1 MINRD
6 KKGGKNTRL
15 TYRIIFL
22 ECQKIFRNP
31 LVLLVFLT
39 FLLINI
45 VVVQN
50 AYGSQDDQKSVQ
62 RMHRVLQAKEQGKK
76 NSDVEVYNEYKKA
89 YGKLYDNLDMLKIM
103 EMKEKMSRYEPT
115 GNIRS
120 SLRIIIKNCRRELMK
135 LKQAAQTR
143 RIFIREL
150 FILYMAHYLEN
161 LERNC
166 YLKL

>member
-50 AYGSQDDQKSVQ
+50 AYGSQDDQNRCRNASCITGEGTGK
-62 RMHRVLQAKEQGKK
+62 KEQ
-76 NSDVEVYNEYKKA
+76 
-89 YGKLYDNLDMLKIM
+89 
-103 EMKEKMSRYEPT
+103 
-115 GNIRS
+115 
-120 SLRIIIKNCRRELMK
+120 
-135 LKQAAQTR
+135 
-143 RIFIREL
+143 
-150 FILYMAHYLEN
+150 
-161 LERNC
+161 
-166 YLKL
+166 

>member
-50 AYGSQDDQKSVQ
+50 AYGSQDDQKSVLLSVHLQ
-62 RMHRVLQAKEQGKK
+62 RKMLSV
-76 NSDVEVYNEYKKA
+76 
-89 YGKLYDNLDMLKIM
+89 KL
-103 EMKEKMSRYEPT
+103 
-115 GNIRS
+115 
-120 SLRIIIKNCRRELMK
+120 
-135 LKQAAQTR
+135 
-143 RIFIREL
+143 L
-150 FILYMAHYLEN
+150 FPMM
-161 LERNC
+161 
-166 YLKL
+166 

>member
-103 EMKEKMSRYEPT
+103 
-115 GNIRS
+115 
-120 SLRIIIKNCRRELMK
+120 
-135 LKQAAQTR
+135 
-143 RIFIREL
+143 
-150 FILYMAHYLEN
+150 
-161 LERNC
+161 
-166 YLKL
+166 

>member
-115 GNIRS
+115 G
-120 SLRIIIKNCRRELMK
+120 K
-135 LKQAAQTR
+135 
-143 RIFIREL
+143 
-150 FILYMAHYLEN
+150 
-161 LERNC
+161 
-166 YLKL
+166 

>member
-76 NSDVEVYNEYKKA
+76 NSDVKVYNEYKQA

-103 EMKEKMSRYEPT
+103 KIKE
-115 GNIRS
+115 NIYCDMPWPRDIAAS
-120 SLRIIIKNCRRELMK
+120 DFIELRNRVTDL
-135 LKQAAQTR
+135 
-143 RIFIREL
+143 IRWW
-150 FILYMAHYLEN
+150 
-161 LERNC
+161 
-166 YLKL
+166 

>member
-76 NSDVEVYNEYKKA
+76 NSDVEVYNEYKQA

-103 EMKEKMSRYEPT
+103 KIKEKMSRYEPT
-115 GNIRS
+115 GKYQKFIENNYKKLQKRTDE
-120 SLRIIIKNCRRELMK
+120 IKASGAD
-135 LKQAAQTR
+135 QAEKVAGG
-143 RIFIREL
+143 EL
-150 FILYMAHYLEN
+150 FWYAKGRIPFPTDSM
-161 LERNC
+161 RP
-166 YLKL
+166 